1 MRFGNWRGVTLAAG
15 LVPALLLVIGLS
27 SRPARAQGYFH
38 TIPGEVQAIDLN
50 TGGPYYAPPIPNGC
64 YSKDPSAA
72 IGKIA
77 GPIHGVLGRLHG
89 GGGGIGDGLCGQ
101 CGGRGCNACGGTG
114 HLGLGSGCDTCGTG
128 LFGKHHGLGSGCS
141 LCGGKGCGVCLG
153 HATTAV
159 AASGQG
165 IPTPQAAPIVAS
177 PQCGDPGCGLLGK
190 HHHKGCG
197 LCGGK
202 GCRSCAVSDPCSR
215 CGGRGCGL
223 CGGLGRG
230 GDPCSACGGRGCGLC
245 GGTGGLAATAHGVV
259 GHLLGHDKIQWFVGA
274 GGPVPL
280 TPGYVPYINV
290 TRSPRDFFAF
300 PPMTP

>member
-27 SRPARAQGYFH
+27 SRPAQAQGYFH
-38 TIPGEVQAIDLN
+38 TIPGQVQAIDLN

-64 YSKDPSAA
+64 YSKDPGAS
-72 IGKIA
+72 IIK
-77 GPIHGVLGRLHG
+77 PIHGLLGRLHG
-89 GGGGIGDGLCGQ
+89 AGDGSGIGNGLCGQ

-114 HLGLGSGCDTCGTG
+114 HLGLGSGCNTCGTG
-128 LFGKHHGLGSGCS
+128 LFGKHNDPGSGCS
-141 LCGGKGCGVCLG
+141 LCGGKGCVACIG
-153 HATTAV
+153 H

-165 IPTPQAAPIVAS
+165 APTPQAAPIVAS
-177 PQCGDPGCGLLGK
+177 SQCGDPGCSLLGK

-202 GCRSCAVSDPCSR
+202 GCPSCAVSDPCR
-215 CGGRGCGL
+215 
-223 CGGLGRG
+223 
-230 GDPCSACGGRGCGLC
+230 ACGGRGCGLC
-245 GGTGGLAATAHGVV
+245 GDPGGLAAAAHGMLS
-259 GHLLGHDKIQWFVGA
+259 HLLGHDKIQWFVGP